1 MSRSTPTTPRQ
12 VPSETP
18 RPEHQVVTTQYF
30 SNYFR
35 QAWNLKCPKVMD
47 TALQKITKLEIENR
61 ILQGELRELRQKQTA
76 IFENLDKRI
85 SRFED
90 NQKYV
95 GAIYKGYT
103 MSIDQVKSQTS
114 SLEASTN
121 TANLEL
127 KSAHKV
133 LEASVLQLQSIA
145 KWKVDIERFE
155 KVKWEL
161 ENYVLKLKTYE
172 KDVQSM
178 KKQKYKVQSKV
189 SQLENTITRQAESMH
204 LDLKNIKKQ
213 KKKTTKGERR
223 VEIN

>member
-1 MSRSTPTTPRQ
+1 
-12 VPSETP
+12 
-18 RPEHQVVTTQYF
+18 
-30 SNYFR
+30 
-35 QAWNLKCPKVMD
+35 MD
-47 TALQKITKLEIENR
+47 TALRILTKLEVENR
-61 ILQGELRELRQKQTA
+61 ILQGELRELRQEQKD
-76 IFENLDKRI
+76 INENLDKRI
-85 SRFED
+85 SRYED
-90 NQKYV
+90 NQQFVNAVFKAHSMGIE
-95 GAIYKGYT
+95 GA
-103 MSIDQVKSQTS
+103 KSRIS

-121 TANLEL
+121 TANSEL

-161 ENYVLKLKTYE
+161 DNYVLKLKTYE

-223 VEIN
+223 VKIN